1 MHPFYARFCQASL
14 IRQLDSFCTVESEL
28 FLYSDT
34 PLVDRKRLL
43 MQVRVCV
50 RVNVSACL
58 LLYV

>member
-1 MHPFYARFCQASL
+1 
-14 IRQLDSFCTVESEL
+14 VESEL